1 MCGRYKLVTDA
12 HALLERFVV
21 ENVRFDISALRPRYN
36 IAPSQDVPIIRQAGA
51 GREMAWARWG
61 LVPAWSKEP
70 RTKYSTINARR
81 ETVADRPAYRNAFR
95 HRRCLVPA
103 DGFYEWQ
110 HRGTRIPYH
119 ICMPDRS
126 VFAFAGLWERW
137 ERSDI
142 AFDSCTIIVTKANE
156 LMRPIHDRMPIILDP
171 RDDDRWLDPRTS
183 DQTELMACLNSALSE
198 QLTASPVSRYVNS
211 PRHDDARCIEA
222 AGEDGA

>member
-1 MCGRYKLVTDA
+1 M
-12 HALLERFVV
+12 
-21 ENVRFDISALRPRYN
+21 
-36 IAPSQDVPIIRQAGA
+36 
-51 GREMAWARWG
+51 
-61 LVPAWSKEP
+61 PAWSKEP

-110 HRGTRIPYH
+110 QRGTRIPYH

-142 AFDSCTIIVTKANE
+142 TFDSCTIIVTKANE

-171 RDDDRWLDPRTS
+171 RDYDRWLDPQTS
-183 DQTELMACLNSALSE
+183 DQTELMACLSN
-198 QLTASPVSRYVNS
+198 
-211 PRHDDARCIEA
+211 
-222 AGEDGA
+222 